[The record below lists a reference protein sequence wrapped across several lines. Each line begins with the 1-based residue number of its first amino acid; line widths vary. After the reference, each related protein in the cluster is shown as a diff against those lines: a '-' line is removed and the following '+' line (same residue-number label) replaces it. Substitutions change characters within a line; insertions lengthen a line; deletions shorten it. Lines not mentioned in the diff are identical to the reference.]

1 MIAPLLDFLEGI
13 VHEVGIKNVVK
24 EAAQQKLIALRPL
37 CHLIPKQ
44 GDVTRDW
51 DKVGKDIYDPGAPD
65 GGLVT
70 QYRRKWVVENP
81 VRVVFIA
88 GKDCE
93 RYGMKFLELMPRGFV
108 HEGQYID
115 ITITSE
121 LPPLDDSLLYD
132 AGEIAYDVT
141 FTSGVY
147 VPIDKPMFRDTTVKG
162 EILHGQGK
170 QHAHPGG

>member
-44 GDVTRDW
+44 GDITRDW
-51 DKVGKDIYDPGAPD
+51 SKVRRDVFDPPDAP
-65 GGLVT
+65 GHIT
-70 QYRRKWVVENP
+70 QYRRKWRVENP

-93 RYGMKFLELMPRGFV
+93 AFGMKFLELMPKGFV
-108 HEGQYID
+108 YEGQYID

-147 VPIDKPMFRDTTVKG
+147 VPIEMPMFRDSIIEGSLMRDG
-162 EILHGQGK
+162 ER
-170 QHAHPGG
+170 